1 MPTRRHLLAT
11 AGIAVAGAGCMGALG
26 DEGDSSPEDDGNPT
40 TESAATIEL
49 GELAVENNHEE
60 AHQIQL
66 AIEDGEEVL
75 ELGTYDLEAGGST
88 TVEGEWL
95 EEAGDY
101 RIHARLDDGEVRTA
115 DISEKGGEEVD
126 CVRVLVRVGRG
137 GRLDIWDGAGCEDA

>member
-1 MPTRRHLLAT
+1 
-11 AGIAVAGAGCMGALG
+11 MGALG
-26 DEGDSSPEDDGNPT
+26 DEGDSESEETADPT
-40 TESAATIEL
+40 ETAGTIEL

-60 AHQIQL
+60 AHRIQL
-66 AIEDGEEVL
+66 AIEDGEDVL

-88 TVEGEWL
+88 SVDGEWL

-115 DISEKGGEEVD
+115 DISEKGDEEVD